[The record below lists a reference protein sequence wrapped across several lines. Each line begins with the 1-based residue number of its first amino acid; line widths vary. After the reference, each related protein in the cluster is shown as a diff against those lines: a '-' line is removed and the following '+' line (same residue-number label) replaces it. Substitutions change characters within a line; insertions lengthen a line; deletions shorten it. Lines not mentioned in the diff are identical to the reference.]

1 MGKKVEGIHGLAHEA
16 LIRSITDLS
25 PYKGGRSTLREN
37 YFPIRLLSKAVQ
49 EIDYGKD
56 HVYFEELDE
65 EFEY

>member
-25 PYKGGRSTLREN
+25 PYKEGRSTLEH

-56 HVYFEELDE
+56 HVYFEDLDE